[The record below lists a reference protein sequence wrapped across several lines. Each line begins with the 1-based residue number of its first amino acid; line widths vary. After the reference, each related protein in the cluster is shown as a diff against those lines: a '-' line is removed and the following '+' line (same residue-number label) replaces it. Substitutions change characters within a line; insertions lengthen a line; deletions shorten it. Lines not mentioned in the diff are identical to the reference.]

1 MVIHQPLHQVQLIQ
15 NFRGYEIY
23 FQHLGWVSSC
33 FNVNGF
39 NLSIIILF
47 NMTGNLCITQH

>member
-1 MVIHQPLHQVQLIQ
+1 MVIHQPLCQVQLIR

-47 NMTGNLCITQH
+47 NMTGIVRIT